1 MMPKLCDTPIT
12 GGKAISY
19 VERRMAFHVGE
30 LDKFP
35 KYILI
40 ETVNTCNARCIM
52 CGIDFDKK
60 SKAVIKKDLF
70 EKITREISRHRDH
83 VEKVM
88 LYLDG
93 EPLMDKKLPERIRM
107 MKEAGV
113 KIVNIATNAGLL
125 DKKWGK
131 ALIDAG
137 LDEVFI
143 TIDSLKK
150 DVYEKIRVRLDFDTV
165 YRNTVNFI
173 ALRDKMKS
181 GLVIRLNMV
190 LQELNKDE
198 EPAFQ
203 EHFQKLLSPKD
214 FVTVRK
220 SHNWASGVNVRD
232 WGDAADVNGYPCI
245 ALWGTCVVH
254 VNGDVPL
261 CCIDTETRHHLGNL
275 LGQSIE
281 EIWTGRI
288 MADLKKMHI
297 DGRRKE
303 IPLCDGC
310 TLWRDD
316 THVS

>member
-1 MMPKLCDTPIT
+1 MLKSCDAPIT
-12 GGKAISY
+12 GDKALSY
-19 VERRMAFHVGE
+19 VERRMEFSVDE

-35 KYILI
+35 KYFLI

-60 SKAVIKKDLF
+60 TKAIIKKDLF

-93 EPLMDKKLPERIRM
+93 EPLMDKKLPERICM
-107 MKEAGV
+107 MKDAGV
-113 KIVNIATNAGLL
+113 KIVNIATNASLL
-125 DKKWGK
+125 DEKWGK
-131 ALIDAG
+131 ALLDAG

-150 DVYEKIRVRLDFDTV
+150 DVYEKIRARLEFDTV

-173 ALRDKMKS
+173 ALRDKMNS

-190 LQELNKDE
+190 LQELNRDE

-203 EHFQKLLSPKD
+203 EHFQTLMSPQD
-214 FVTVRK
+214 FVAVRK
-220 SHNWASGVNVRD
+220 SHNWGSTVNVRD
-232 WGDAADVNGYPCI
+232 WGDEVDVNGYPCI
-245 ALWGTCVVH
+245 ALWGTCVIH

-261 CCIDTETRHHLGNL
+261 CCMDTDTHYRLGSARE
-275 LGQSIE
+275 QSIE
-281 EIWTGRI
+281 EIWTGKI
-288 MADLKKMHI
+288 MAELKKMHV
-297 DGRRKE
+297 DGCRKGM
-303 IPLCDGC
+303 PLCDGC
-310 TLWRDD
+310 TAWRED
-316 THVS
+316 THIS

>member
-1 MMPKLCDTPIT
+1 MLKLKDIPVT
-12 GGKAISY
+12 GDKAISY
-19 VERRMAFHVGE
+19 VESRMGFPVGE
-30 LDKFP
+30 LNMFP
-35 KYILI
+35 KYFLI

-60 SKAVIKKDLF
+60 EKAIIKKDLF

-93 EPLMDKKLPERIRM
+93 EPLMDKKLPERIRR

-113 KIVNIATNAGLL
+113 KIVNIASNAGLL
-125 DKKWGK
+125 DEKWGK

-143 TIDSLKK
+143 TIDSLKR
-150 DVYEKIRVRLDFDTV
+150 DIYEKIRVRLDFDTV

-181 GLVIRLNMV
+181 DLVIRINMV

-198 EPAFQ
+198 GPAFQ
-203 EHFQKLLSPKD
+203 EHFQKLVSPQD

-220 SHNWASGVNVRD
+220 SHNWGSTVNVGD
-232 WGDAADVNGYPCI
+232 WGDEVDVNGYPCI
-245 ALWGTCVVH
+245 ALWGTCVIH
-254 VNGDVPL
+254 VNGDIPL
-261 CCIDTETRHHLGNL
+261 CCMDTETCHHLGNVRE
-275 LGQSIE
+275 QSIE
-281 EIWTGRI
+281 EIWTGKI
-288 MADLKKMHI
+288 MADLKKMHV
-297 DGRRKE
+297 DGRRKGM
-303 IPLCDGC
+303 PLCDGC
-310 TLWRDD
+310 TVWRED

>member
-1 MMPKLCDTPIT
+1 MLKSCDTPIT
-12 GGKAISY
+12 GDKAVSY
-19 VERRMAFHVGE
+19 VERRMAFSVDE

-35 KYILI
+35 KYFLI
-40 ETVNTCNARCIM
+40 ETINTCNARCIM

-60 SKAVIKKDLF
+60 TKAVIKKDLF
-70 EKITREISRHRDH
+70 EKITQEISQHRDH

-113 KIVNIATNAGLL
+113 KIVNIATNASLL
-125 DKKWGK
+125 DEKWGK

-137 LDEVFI
+137 LDEVYI

-150 DVYEKIRVRLDFDTV
+150 DVYEEIRVRLDFDTV
-165 YRNTVNFI
+165 YQNTINFI

-198 EPAFQ
+198 EPEFQ
-203 EHFQKLLSPKD
+203 KHFQKLLSPQD
-214 FVTVRK
+214 FVKVRK
-220 SHNWASGVNVRD
+220 SHNWGSTVDIRD
-232 WGDAADVNGYPCI
+232 WGDEVDVNGYPCI
-245 ALWGTCVVH
+245 ALWGTCVIH

-261 CCIDTETRHHLGNL
+261 CCLDTETRHHLGNV
-275 LGQSIE
+275 GKQSIE
-281 EIWTGRI
+281 EIWTGKI
-288 MADLKKMHI
+288 MADLKRMHV

-303 IPLCDGC
+303 MPLCNGC
-310 TLWRDD
+310 TLWRDE
-316 THVS
+316 THVG